1 MERSSLNVR
10 SYEVAV
16 IIRADIGEENLSQ
29 QIETIQGWIESG
41 GGKVTHI
48 DHWGHRRLAYLIE
61 KQRDGYYA
69 FYKAEMSPEA
79 PVEIERNLRL
89 SENVLRY
96 LIIREDE

>member
-1 MERSSLNVR
+1 MR

-16 IIRADIGEENLSQ
+16 IIRADIGEESLSQ

-41 GGKVTHI
+41 GGSVTQI
-48 DHWGHRRLAYLIE
+48 DHWGHRRLAYMIE

-69 FYKAEMSPEA
+69 FYKAEMNPET
-79 PVEIERNLRL
+79 PVEVERNLRL